1 MTTRFCLGLLACFL
15 AWTSSGVGAQPVGTS
30 VTTSS
35 VAVSAQPISARALF
49 SINLFDLDN
58 QPASLANRQ
67 GQPMVVNFW
76 ARWCPP
82 CRVEIPE
89 LVALQSRKT
98 GVVVIGLNIET
109 DPAPVRDFAY
119 AYDINYPVLLTRT
132 AGLDLMRALGNS
144 KAGLPFT
151 VVLNRQ
157 GDIVASHTGVV
168 TKAQLDAAV
177 ALALR

>member
-1 MTTRFCLGLLACFL
+1 MKACHHLLLLASAVACISAEAQL
-15 AWTSSGVGAQPVGTS
+15 AATQNA
-30 VTTSS
+30 TSS
-35 VAVSAQPISARALF
+35 VAINTYPISAGGLF
-49 SINLFDLDN
+49 SINLYNLDN
-58 QPASLANRQ
+58 QPVSLAGRQ

-89 LVALQSRKT
+89 LVALQARKT
-98 GVVVIGLNIET
+98 GVEVIGINIET
-109 DPAPVRDFAY
+109 DPLPVRDFAY
-119 AYDINYPVLLTRT
+119 AYDINYPIFLSRT
-132 AGLDLMRALGNS
+132 AVLDLMRSLGNS
-144 KAGLPFT
+144 QAGLPFT

-157 GDIVASHTGVV
+157 GHIVARHTGAV

>member
-1 MTTRFCLGLLACFL
+1 MVRACQWLLASVL
-15 AWTSSGVGAQPVGTS
+15 TWLGSSVGAQVLAPPNA
-30 VTTSS
+30 TTYI
-35 VAVSAQPISARALF
+35 AISAQPERDTALF
-49 SINLFDLDN
+49 SINFYDLDN
-58 QPASLANRQ
+58 KPVSLAGRQ

-89 LVALQSRKT
+89 LVALHARNT
-98 GVVVIGLNIET
+98 GVEVIGINIES

-119 AYDINYPVLLTRT
+119 AYDINYPIFLSRS

-151 VVLNRQ
+151 VVLNRH
-157 GDIVASHTGVV
+157 GHIVARHTGAV

>member
-1 MTTRFCLGLLACFL
+1 M
-15 AWTSSGVGAQPVGTS
+15 
-30 VTTSS
+30 
-35 VAVSAQPISARALF
+35 
-49 SINLFDLDN
+49 
-58 QPASLANRQ
+58 SLANRQ

-98 GVVVIGLNIET
+98 GVAVIGINIET

-119 AYDINYPVLLTRT
+119 AYDINYPVLLTRA
-132 AGLDLMRALGNS
+132 AGLDLMRTLGNS
-144 KAGLPFT
+144 KVGLPFT

-157 GDIVASHTGVV
+157 GDIVARHTGAV

>member
-1 MTTRFCLGLLACFL
+1 MLLCSALTLTSASAGSGAEGYSATTPSIA
-15 AWTSSGVGAQPVGTS
+15 A
-30 VTTSS
+30 
-35 VAVSAQPISARALF
+35 SAYLISARALF
-49 SINLFDLDN
+49 SINLYDFDNRLVT
-58 QPASLANRQ
+58 LADRQ

-98 GVVVIGLNIET
+98 GVAVIGINIES

-119 AYDINYPVLLTRT
+119 AYDINYPVLLTRA
-132 AGLDLMRALGNS
+132 AGLDLMRSFGNS
-144 KAGLPFT
+144 KVGLPFT
-151 VVLNRQ
+151 VVLNRH
-157 GDIVASHTGVV
+157 GDIVARHTGAV
-168 TKAQLDAAV
+168 TKTQLDAAV

>member
-1 MTTRFCLGLLACFL
+1 M
-15 AWTSSGVGAQPVGTS
+15 
-30 VTTSS
+30 
-35 VAVSAQPISARALF
+35 
-49 SINLFDLDN
+49 
-58 QPASLANRQ
+58 SLTERQ

-89 LVALQSRKT
+89 LVALQARKT
-98 GVVVIGLNIET
+98 GVTVVGINIET

-119 AYDINYPVLLTRT
+119 AYDINYPVLLSRA
-132 AGLDLMRALGNS
+132 AGLDLMRTLGNS
-144 KAGLPFT
+144 QVGLPFT

-157 GDIVASHTGVV
+157 GTIVARYTGAVS
-168 TKAQLDAAV
+168 KPQLDAAV